1 MNKRKEPVIT
11 TTGSPNMEVLFQTIA
26 DIIGDRY
33 GLEIKA
39 TVYPKTEAL
48 DKTANIIIPQEGE
61 KDNVS
66 V

>member
-1 MNKRKEPVIT
+1 MSKRKEPVIT

-48 DKTANIIIPQEGE
+48 DETANIIIPQEGE

>member
-1 MNKRKEPVIT
+1 MSKRKKPVIT
-11 TTGSPNMEVLFQTIA
+11 MTGNPNMEVLIQTIA

-33 GLEIKA
+33 ELEIDA

>member
-1 MNKRKEPVIT
+1 MSKRKEPVIT
-11 TTGSPNMEVLFQTIA
+11 TTDNPNMEVLFQTIA

-39 TVYPKTEAL
+39 TAYPKTEAL
-48 DKTANIIIPQEGE
+48 DETANIIIPQEGE

>member
-1 MNKRKEPVIT
+1 
-11 TTGSPNMEVLFQTIA
+11 MEALFQTIA

-33 GLEIKA
+33 DLEIKA

-48 DKTANIIIPQEGE
+48 DETANIIIPQEGE